1 MEVMD
6 IETITTIANLIVTT
20 LIAAILV
27 LPKLHKEQAAA
38 AANSVAAAQGT
49 VSAMEL
55 VIAELRKEI
64 AKQVIEL
71 LETRRSVAELNLKI
85 VQQETAHIAEI
96 NLLGK
101 QIKQLEEV
109 NADLRKQFAAADSEL
124 KKLMGEKKDEQDKS
138 TIKETNKD

>member
-1 MEVMD
+1 MEGLD
-6 IETITTIANLIVTT
+6 IETITNIAT
-20 LIAAILV
+20 LMTSVIIAAILV
-27 LPKLHKEQAAA
+27 LPKLHREQAAA
-38 AANSVAAAQGT
+38 AANNVAAAQGT
-49 VSAMEL
+49 VMTMEL

-101 QIKQLEEV
+101 QIKQLEDV
-109 NADLRKQFAAADSEL
+109 NADLRKQFAVADNEL

-138 TIKETNKD
+138 TIGVKTN

>member
-1 MEVMD
+1 MEGLD
-6 IETITTIANLIVTT
+6 IETITNIAT
-20 LIAAILV
+20 LMMSVIIAAILV
-27 LPKLHKEQAAA
+27 LPKLHREQAAA
-38 AANSVAAAQGT
+38 AANNVAAAQGT
-49 VSAMEL
+49 VMAMEL

-109 NADLRKQFAAADSEL
+109 NADLRKQFATADSKL

-138 TIKETNKD
+138 TIEVKTN